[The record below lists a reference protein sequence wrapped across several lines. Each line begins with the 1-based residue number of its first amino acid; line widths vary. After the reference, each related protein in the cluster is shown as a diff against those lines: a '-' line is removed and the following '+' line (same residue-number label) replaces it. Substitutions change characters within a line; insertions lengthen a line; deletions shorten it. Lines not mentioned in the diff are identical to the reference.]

1 MIFSSTTPQHSQYA
15 LTHFRS
21 PRCSWWAG
29 LPSSQASPSPPPRR
43 RQRWWWWSRRGGGR
57 GGGTSLLSSFW
68 RTLFS
73 SVDKE
78 GVSVIESC
86 GRGSFKGGEVFI
98 GLATG
103 LTSQG
108 LLSPLSY
115 LLPGNSEKCAMPR
128 SSGKY
133 WVTSRSGEVQSF
145 PGWVYTG
152 VQMPGGTCAELYK
165 VLLLQLDN
173 CYSSVFSL
181 LLSCCVSTL
190 SFHRLWQEYLWNVF
204 NISLFWGYGIFLPG
218 NFHLIQCHFRE
229 LLYYISPDQS
239 I

>member
-1 MIFSSTTPQHSQYA
+1 MIFSSRTPHSQYA

-29 LPSSQASPSPPPRR
+29 PPSSQASPSPPPRR

-115 LLPGNSEKCAMPR
+115 LLPGNSEECALPR

-133 WVTSRSGEVQSF
+133 WVTSSQVRSKVFRVEFTQGCKCLGAHVQSYIKCSSCNLTTAIPLCF
-145 PGWVYTG
+145 LFYSPVVFQHCLFIVSGKN
-152 VQMPGGTCAELYK
+152 TCEMSLTFH
-165 VLLLQLDN
+165 
-173 CYSSVFSL
+173 SSEDTAFS
-181 LLSCCVSTL
+181 C
-190 SFHRLWQEYLWNVF
+190 QETF
-204 NISLFWGYGIFLPG
+204 I
-218 NFHLIQCHFRE
+218 
-229 LLYYISPDQS
+229 
-239 I
+239 